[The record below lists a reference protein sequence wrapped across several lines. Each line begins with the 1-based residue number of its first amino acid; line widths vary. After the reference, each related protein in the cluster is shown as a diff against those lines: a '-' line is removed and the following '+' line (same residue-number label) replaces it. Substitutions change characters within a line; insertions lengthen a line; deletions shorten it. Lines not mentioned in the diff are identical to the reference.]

1 MAYTSIIPVRC
12 LDRAVDYVRDKTKT
26 TRGPKSLQDAV
37 DYAINREKT
46 ELDCFETGLSCV
58 CETAFE
64 DMRDTVQRWQQT
76 AGVQGYHLVQSFA
89 EGEVTPELA
98 HQIGVELAE
107 QLLQG
112 RFQTVVTT
120 HLNTK
125 HYHNHIVWCSVAL
138 DNGRKYHSNA
148 KSYYTEVR
156 ARSDALCR
164 KYGLSIIETKESEQS
179 SMPYHVWLDEQENR
193 PNWTSMVRQDVDEAI
208 SQALTW
214 RQFLQCLSQ
223 KGYTFRFNRKY
234 PTLKPPGK
242 PRPIRFKTLGKQYT
256 PEAIQ
261 QRILYS
267 QKTYPAEP
275 HVRHVRLH
283 GTYQKVRKLKGLRVF
298 YYRELY
304 MLGVFHRKP
313 WHPSPAVREEI
324 RQLDKRIEQYEFL
337 MNRDTRTLAQ
347 LRDLRA
353 QTEAEVRKLN
363 AERNRLYKTNPESD
377 QIPLFTQRLRE
388 LRKTIKLCKRIE
400 EHSLEMYKDSWE
412 SLVGLCDEFLY
423 LGGNEQGTHKYVSEL
438 IGKETVETTS
448 RSLSRGRSGSSSTS
462 HQQTA
467 RDLMTPDE
475 VRLLSNDKALLFV
488 RGERPVMD
496 WKYNLLRHPN
506 IRFTEDG
513 GAPPYDYTVAPDA
526 HEDLAGNAE
535 NYELLDMD
543 DFLPAAEQPKPM
555 FTYPRRNAHASQ
567 QD

>member
-261 QRILYS
+261 QRIPTHRNLPRRTTRPS
-267 QKTYPAEP
+267 CPA
-275 HVRHVRLH
+275 
-283 GTYQKVRKLKGLRVF
+283 
-298 YYRELY
+298 
-304 MLGVFHRKP
+304 
-313 WHPSPAVREEI
+313 
-324 RQLDKRIEQYEFL
+324 
-337 MNRDTRTLAQ
+337 
-347 LRDLRA
+347 
-353 QTEAEVRKLN
+353 
-363 AERNRLYKTNPESD
+363 
-377 QIPLFTQRLRE
+377 
-388 LRKTIKLCKRIE
+388 
-400 EHSLEMYKDSWE
+400 
-412 SLVGLCDEFLY
+412 
-423 LGGNEQGTHKYVSEL
+423 
-438 IGKETVETTS
+438 
-448 RSLSRGRSGSSSTS
+448 
-462 HQQTA
+462 A
-467 RDLMTPDE
+467 RDLSE
-475 VRLLSNDKALLFV
+475 SAQAQRLARFLLSGTVYA
-488 RGERPVMD
+488 
-496 WKYNLLRHPN
+496 
-506 IRFTEDG
+506 G
-513 GAPPYDYTVAPDA
+513 GLSP
-526 HEDLAGNAE
+526 
-535 NYELLDMD
+535 
-543 DFLPAAEQPKPM
+543 
-555 FTYPRRNAHASQ
+555 
-567 QD
+567 

>member
-1 MAYTSIIPVRC
+1 MPATGSSGKLSEVWGISPLLAGTAALLSAAPAGLAVPLAAAAVPPALPAAVLLLLPAFVLLPV
-12 LDRAVDYVRDKTKT
+12 LLPVL
-26 TRGPKSLQDAV
+26 PP
-37 DYAINREKT
+37 
-46 ELDCFETGLSCV
+46 
-58 CETAFE
+58 
-64 DMRDTVQRWQQT
+64 
-76 AGVQGYHLVQSFA
+76 GVVPVLPVPG
-89 EGEVTPELA
+89 
-98 HQIGVELAE
+98 
-107 QLLQG
+107 
-112 RFQTVVTT
+112 VTT
-120 HLNTK
+120 GPEAGL
-125 HYHNHIVWCSVAL
+125 AFQPM
-138 DNGRKYHSNA
+138 A
-148 KSYYTEVR
+148 KGEKEPT
-156 ARSDALCR
+156 CT
-164 KYGLSIIETKESEQS
+164 LS
-179 SMPYHVWLDEQENR
+179 
-193 PNWTSMVRQDVDEAI
+193 
-208 SQALTW
+208 
-214 RQFLQCLSQ
+214 LSQ

-400 EHSLEMYKDSWE
+400 EHSLEIAQRQE
-412 SLVGLCDEFLY
+412 E
-423 LGGNEQGTHKYVSEL
+423 EQK
-438 IGKETVETTS
+438 
-448 RSLSRGRSGSSSTS
+448 RR
-462 HQQTA
+462 
-467 RDLMTPDE
+467 
-475 VRLLSNDKALLFV
+475 
-488 RGERPVMD
+488 
-496 WKYNLLRHPN
+496 
-506 IRFTEDG
+506 
-513 GAPPYDYTVAPDA
+513 
-526 HEDLAGNAE
+526 
-535 NYELLDMD
+535 
-543 DFLPAAEQPKPM
+543 AEQE
-555 FTYPRRNAHASQ
+555 RRNAYERNTMETSAPIRP
-567 QD
+567 

>member
-267 QKTYPAEP
+267 QKTTG
-275 HVRHVRLH
+275 HRL
-283 GTYQKVRKLKGLRVF
+283 
-298 YYRELY
+298 
-304 MLGVFHRKP
+304 
-313 WHPSPAVREEI
+313 
-324 RQLDKRIEQYEFL
+324 
-337 MNRDTRTLAQ
+337 
-347 LRDLRA
+347 
-353 QTEAEVRKLN
+353 
-363 AERNRLYKTNPESD
+363 
-377 QIPLFTQRLRE
+377 PLFRSISNRV
-388 LRKTIKLCKRIE
+388 RVK
-400 EHSLEMYKDSWE
+400 SVFPAANSPGSW
-412 SLVGLCDEFLY
+412 G
-423 LGGNEQGTHKYVSEL
+423 
-438 IGKETVETTS
+438 
-448 RSLSRGRSGSSSTS
+448 
-462 HQQTA
+462 
-467 RDLMTPDE
+467 
-475 VRLLSNDKALLFV
+475 
-488 RGERPVMD
+488 
-496 WKYNLLRHPN
+496 
-506 IRFTEDG
+506 RFTP
-513 GAPPYDYTVAPDA
+513 ARWITKFA
-526 HEDLAGNAE
+526 
-535 NYELLDMD
+535 
-543 DFLPAAEQPKPM
+543 FLQ
-555 FTYPRRNAHASQ
+555 
-567 QD
+567 

>member
-223 KGYTFRFNRKY
+223 KGYTVALQKNKKQIENR
-234 PTLKPPGK
+234 
-242 PRPIRFKTLGKQYT
+242 
-256 PEAIQ
+256 
-261 QRILYS
+261 
-267 QKTYPAEP
+267 
-275 HVRHVRLH
+275 
-283 GTYQKVRKLKGLRVF
+283 
-298 YYRELY
+298 
-304 MLGVFHRKP
+304 
-313 WHPSPAVREEI
+313 
-324 RQLDKRIEQYEFL
+324 
-337 MNRDTRTLAQ
+337 
-347 LRDLRA
+347 
-353 QTEAEVRKLN
+353 TEK
-363 AERNRLYKTNPESD
+363 
-377 QIPLFTQRLRE
+377 
-388 LRKTIKLCKRIE
+388 
-400 EHSLEMYKDSWE
+400 
-412 SLVGLCDEFLY
+412 
-423 LGGNEQGTHKYVSEL
+423 
-438 IGKETVETTS
+438 
-448 RSLSRGRSGSSSTS
+448 
-462 HQQTA
+462 
-467 RDLMTPDE
+467 
-475 VRLLSNDKALLFV
+475 
-488 RGERPVMD
+488 
-496 WKYNLLRHPN
+496 
-506 IRFTEDG
+506 
-513 GAPPYDYTVAPDA
+513 
-526 HEDLAGNAE
+526 
-535 NYELLDMD
+535 
-543 DFLPAAEQPKPM
+543 
-555 FTYPRRNAHASQ
+555 
-567 QD
+567 

>member
-1 MAYTSIIPVRC
+1 MKRDS
-12 LDRAVDYVRDKTKT
+12 AVCAKPPLR
-26 TRGPKSLQDAV
+26 
-37 DYAINREKT
+37 I
-46 ELDCFETGLSCV
+46 
-58 CETAFE
+58 CET
-64 DMRDTVQRWQQT
+64 RYNGGSKQPVCKDTTLSRVLPKEKSRRNW
-76 AGVQGYHLVQSFA
+76 
-89 EGEVTPELA
+89 P

-313 WHPSPAVREEI
+313 WHPSPAVREKI

-363 AERNRLYKTNPESD
+363 AEAIACTKPIRKATKSRCSPNVCGNCARPSNCANESKN
-377 QIPLFTQRLRE
+377 IL
-388 LRKTIKLCKRIE
+388 
-400 EHSLEMYKDSWE
+400 
-412 SLVGLCDEFLY
+412 
-423 LGGNEQGTHKYVSEL
+423 
-438 IGKETVETTS
+438 
-448 RSLSRGRSGSSSTS
+448 
-462 HQQTA
+462 
-467 RDLMTPDE
+467 
-475 VRLLSNDKALLFV
+475 
-488 RGERPVMD
+488 
-496 WKYNLLRHPN
+496 WK
-506 IRFTEDG
+506 
-513 GAPPYDYTVAPDA
+513 
-526 HEDLAGNAE
+526 
-535 NYELLDMD
+535 
-543 DFLPAAEQPKPM
+543 
-555 FTYPRRNAHASQ
+555 
-567 QD
+567 

>member
-363 AERNRLYKTNPESD
+363 AERNRLYKPIRKATKSRCSPNVCGNCARPSNCANESKN
-377 QIPLFTQRLRE
+377 IL
-388 LRKTIKLCKRIE
+388 
-400 EHSLEMYKDSWE
+400 
-412 SLVGLCDEFLY
+412 
-423 LGGNEQGTHKYVSEL
+423 
-438 IGKETVETTS
+438 
-448 RSLSRGRSGSSSTS
+448 
-462 HQQTA
+462 
-467 RDLMTPDE
+467 
-475 VRLLSNDKALLFV
+475 
-488 RGERPVMD
+488 
-496 WKYNLLRHPN
+496 WK
-506 IRFTEDG
+506 
-513 GAPPYDYTVAPDA
+513 
-526 HEDLAGNAE
+526 
-535 NYELLDMD
+535 
-543 DFLPAAEQPKPM
+543 
-555 FTYPRRNAHASQ
+555 
-567 QD
+567 

>member
-179 SMPYHVWLDEQENR
+179 SIQTTQEVEIYFNF
-193 PNWTSMVRQDVDEAI
+193 V
-208 SQALTW
+208 
-214 RQFLQCLSQ
+214 
-223 KGYTFRFNRKY
+223 GRFV
-234 PTLKPPGK
+234 PPAFGEVE
-242 PRPIRFKTLGKQYT
+242 LT
-256 PEAIQ
+256 PE
-261 QRILYS
+261 
-267 QKTYPAEP
+267 
-275 HVRHVRLH
+275 
-283 GTYQKVRKLKGLRVF
+283 
-298 YYRELY
+298 EL
-304 MLGVFHRKP
+304 
-313 WHPSPAVREEI
+313 EEI
-324 RQLDKRIEQYEFL
+324 RKREERKDRLHQNYLKRKASGAQKRYEDKIKKRKKAEIE
-337 MNRDTRTLAQ
+337 AKKAAI
-347 LRDLRA
+347 RA
-353 QTEAEVRKLN
+353 EDIAKGVFVPVSSL
-363 AERNRLYKTNPESD
+363 P
-377 QIPLFTQRLRE
+377 QRE
-388 LRKTIKLCKRIE
+388 PMKG
-400 EHSLEMYKDSWE
+400 
-412 SLVGLCDEFLY
+412 V
-423 LGGNEQGTHKYVSEL
+423 
-438 IGKETVETTS
+438 
-448 RSLSRGRSGSSSTS
+448 
-462 HQQTA
+462 QTA
-467 RDLMTPDE
+467 
-475 VRLLSNDKALLFV
+475 
-488 RGERPVMD
+488 
-496 WKYNLLRHPN
+496 
-506 IRFTEDG
+506 
-513 GAPPYDYTVAPDA
+513 
-526 HEDLAGNAE
+526 
-535 NYELLDMD
+535 
-543 DFLPAAEQPKPM
+543 
-555 FTYPRRNAHASQ
+555 
-567 QD
+567 